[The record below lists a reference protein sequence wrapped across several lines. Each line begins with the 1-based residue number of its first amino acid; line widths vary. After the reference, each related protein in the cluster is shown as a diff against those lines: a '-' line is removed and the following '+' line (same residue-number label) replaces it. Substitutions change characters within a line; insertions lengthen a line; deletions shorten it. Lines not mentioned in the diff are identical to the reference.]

1 MTSAKIIRMIDAY
14 KNTLKVYGVKE
25 VKLAAAA
32 AGASSGSATAGRDK
46 NRQLSSSLT
55 AAAPLMQEFDERI
68 DCLMV
73 LMCRTCPY
81 LTVLVS
87 V

>member
-1 MTSAKIIRMIDAY
+1 MTSAKILRMIDAY
-14 KNTLKVYGVKE
+14 KNTLKVYGLKE
-25 VKLAAAA
+25 VKLVAATQ
-32 AGASSGSATAGRDK
+32 ATNKDK
-46 NRQLSSSLT
+46 NRRFST
-55 AAAPLMQEFDERI
+55 TTTTVNIQEFDERI

-87 V
+87 I